1 MATQKYQKGKDGY
14 YRTKVWD
21 GTYNKDGT
29 KHRINVKSA
38 KSSRDLE
45 RQVEEIRRQ
54 VEERKITRTDDV
66 LFVEYARQWFKTYKC
81 ATELN
86 TRSMYDNVIEK
97 KLTLL
102 SGVKLQEIS
111 RLHFQ
116 QVLNANID
124 KPRTCEQIALTFRQV
139 IKSAIADRLL
149 PDAAYKD
156 ICDGISLAKYKS
168 PTKRPLTALEKKAIK
183 EADFTDRE
191 RCFVYLIYG
200 LGLRREEALALCRT
214 DISMKSRSVRIHSAV
229 VFDKNNPVS
238 KCPKSENGY
247 RDVPM
252 PDFLYTFLQEYIHG
266 VDGYLIQKSRGGGVM
281 TKSAYRKMW
290 ASIVRK
296 VNMAAGGNE
305 AVNLVPGLTAHVFR
319 HNYCTQLC
327 YQIPKISIKKIA
339 RLMGDTE
346 KMVLS
351 VYNHIIEEQ
360 EKAGEAVENAIGF

>member
-1 MATQKYQKGKDGY
+1 M
-14 YRTKVWD
+14 
-21 GTYNKDGT
+21 
-29 KHRINVKSA
+29 
-38 KSSRDLE
+38 
-45 RQVEEIRRQ
+45 
-54 VEERKITRTDDV
+54 
-66 LFVEYARQWFKTYKC
+66 
-81 ATELN
+81 
-86 TRSMYDNVIEK
+86 
-97 KLTLL
+97 
-102 SGVKLQEIS
+102 KLQEIS

-168 PTKRPLTALEKKAIK
+168 PAKRPLTALEKKAIK

-252 PDFLYTFLQEYIHG
+252 PDFLYIPTG
-266 VDGYLIQKSRGGGVM
+266 VPTRSRWIPDPEVTGRRSHDEISLPENVGVNC
-281 TKSAYRKMW
+281 SEDQRG
-290 ASIVRK
+290 SRR
-296 VNMAAGGNE
+296 E
-305 AVNLVPGLTAHVFR
+305 
-319 HNYCTQLC
+319 
-327 YQIPKISIKKIA
+327 
-339 RLMGDTE
+339 
-346 KMVLS
+346 
-351 VYNHIIEEQ
+351 
-360 EKAGEAVENAIGF
+360 

>member
-66 LFVEYARQWFKTYKC
+66 LFVEYSRQWFKTYKC

-102 SGVKLQEIS
+102 SCVKLQEIS

-124 KPRTCEQIALTFRQV
+124 KPRTCEQIALTFRQI

-168 PTKRPLTALEKKAIK
+168 PAKRPLTALEKKAIK

-296 VNMAAGGNE
+296 INVAAGGNE

-351 VYNHIIEEQ
+351 VYDHIIEEQ